1 MIIKSGGDYNVLKV
15 IRKEHSVTVISNDN
29 LKKKMSP
36 KNKNLDKTHTCTC
49 VIFMSGYDTSEL
61 STTTDADLPSLR
73 LQCNFC
79 SHADHTTKLSQ
90 RALVQYEMFKC
101 KITITLVIIYIY
113 AYMQIII

>member
-1 MIIKSGGDYNVLKV
+1 MIIF
-15 IRKEHSVTVISNDN
+15 
-29 LKKKMSP
+29 KKMSP
-36 KNKNLDKTHTCTC
+36 QNKNLDKTHTCTC

-101 KITITLVIIYIY
+101 KMTFTLVIIYIY